1 MSTDFA
7 PDDHVVSQQRRIRES
22 LPFGDADDF
31 DAADRGFL
39 GRLEPGEVRDDDGR
53 VVWDGD
59 AYAFLDGEA
68 PDTVNPSLWRQSKLV
83 ARQGLY
89 EVVPGIYQARGL
101 DLSNVTFVEGYRGV
115 LVIDPLIS
123 AETAAAALRLYR
135 RYRGGAR
142 RHRRRL
148 HPLPRGPLRRGER
161 CHDAAAGGRRGRARA
176 RARGVSRGS
185 GVGERVRR
193 RRDVARRS
201 AYMMAPSL
209 PRGPRGQ
216 VGTGLGPSNSVGA
229 ITLIAPTVDIRYT
242 GQQETVDGIRIV
254 FQLAPGTEAPAE
266 MHLHLPEFNALCIA
280 ENATHTL
287 HNLLTLRGA
296 QVRDARAWARYLT
309 EAIDLF
315 GEHTDVV
322 FASHH
327 WPTWGR
333 DKVVEYLSLQ
343 RDLYAY
349 LHDQTLRLVNS
360 GYTGSEIAESLRLP
374 PALERAWHA
383 RGYYGSVS
391 HNVKAIY
398 QRYLGW
404 FDGNPAHLWQHPP
417 VAAARRYVRFMGGAD
432 EVVAKARSS
441 YQDGDFRWVAE
452 VLNHVVF
459 AEPEHE
465 AARTLLAE
473 TYEQLGYGA
482 ENGTWRNFYLTG
494 AHELRHGSL
503 GSAAAPAAPDL
514 FTQLSPAQLFDALA
528 VRVNGP
534 RGWDEQLTVDIDF
547 TDLDERHRLTL
558 RNGVLSHTAAAK
570 PSPADVL
577 LRLPRSALA
586 VLVSGHAD
594 AAELAEAGVSIEG
607 DPDVLRRLMSVLD
620 KPDPDFAIVT
630 P

>member
-135 RYRGGAR
+135 RYRGERDVTGVVYTHSHVDHFGGVKGVTTQQQVDAGAVPV
-142 RHRRRL
+142 L
-148 HPLPRGPLRRGER
+148 APEGFLE
-161 CHDAAAGGRRGRARA
+161 AAVSENVYAGGAM
-176 RARGVSRGS
+176 S
-185 GVGERVRR
+185 
-193 RRDVARRS
+193 RRS

-465 AARTLLAE
+465 AARRLLAE

-594 AAELAEAGVSIEG
+594 AAELAEGGVSIEG